1 MTDVYTSEVYEGLD
15 GELYIEF
22 PDDLIK
28 DLGWDETTKLI
39 WDVTEEK
46 TTLRKVVDDE
56 EV

>member
-1 MTDVYTSEVYEGLD
+1 MTDIYTAEVCEGLD
-15 GELYIEF
+15 GELYIKF

>member
-15 GELYIEF
+15 GELYIKF

-56 EV
+56 KV

>member
-1 MTDVYTSEVYEGLD
+1 MTNIYTAEVCEGLD

-22 PDDLIK
+22 PDGLIK
-28 DLGWDETTKLI
+28 DLGWDETTELI

-46 TTLRKVVDDE
+46 TTLRKVIDDE